1 MTYRDA
7 LQEGSRRIETSQDDT
22 PYLDALLL
30 LSEATGLRKE
40 LLYASLGD
48 TLPDAF
54 LERFLALCD
63 RRTSGTPVAYLLG
76 RQEFYGRSFAVDER
90 VLIPRADTETLIDA
104 VLEVCDANPGL
115 RSVHDL
121 GTGSGCIALTLKAE
135 RPGLAVSASDISP
148 AACEVFAGNARALA
162 LPVECVVAP
171 YFESIDG
178 PFDLIVSNAPYL
190 TDEEVDE
197 MQGRAW
203 PEPEGALRAGP
214 AGLDCI
220 AQIVH
225 KSVHYL
231 SEPGYLFLEA
241 APAQMPIIIEM
252 MTGVGFEGIIVR
264 TDLAGRD
271 RVVGGVKNG

>member
-7 LQEGSRRIETSQDDT
+7 LQEGSRRIEASQDDT

-30 LSEATGLRKE
+30 LCEAAQLEKE
-40 LLYASLGD
+40 LLYASLNDSLTDGA
-48 TLPDAF
+48 LQRF
-54 LERFLALCD
+54 FELCER
-63 RRTSGTPVAYLLG
+63 RRTGIPVAYLLG
-76 RQEFYGRSFAVDER
+76 RQEFFGRSFAVDER
-90 VLIPRADTETLIDA
+90 VLIPRADTETLIEA
-104 VLEVCDANPGL
+104 VLEVVDANPAL
-115 RSVHDL
+115 RTVHDL

-135 RPGLAVSASDISP
+135 RPTLEVSASDVSP
-148 AACEVFAGNARALA
+148 GACEVFTMNAKTLD
-162 LPVECVVAP
+162 LPVECVVTP
-171 YFESIDG
+171 YFRSIEG

-190 TDEEVDE
+190 TDAEVDD
-197 MQGRAW
+197 MRGRGW

-241 APAQMPIIIEM
+241 APAQMPIIVDM
-252 MTGVGFEGIIVR
+252 MAGVGFEEIMVR